1 MKFYGWLL
9 LGACF
14 IVYGCAKPEIDE
26 VMLATQFQN
35 AQQAINNAGELAAE
49 SLVPEEYGRAVKL
62 LNFARNSREQ
72 GDIPQSIEFA
82 YQAEWVAQ
90 VAIARARQHHAKQNV
105 ISIREQTYQQIIKAH
120 EHELEIERIR
130 QAITEEQ
137 LARALRSR
145 DKGQQQSERFSAEI
159 TDLKTKLRQ
168 AELRTPIVNIESL
181 ANIAAAIYPAIK
193 ETADYERTQAAI
205 ATITNLIAQK
215 AFTEAENATAE
226 AQTLV
231 NDLYQLA
238 VQNQA
243 AEIAARTKAQI
254 AIAQLEVI
262 VQRAQYFNA
271 SQHAPKELGEAT
283 MQMQRAKSEL
293 DANRYEQAYQ
303 IAQQAQQVADKAVET
318 AGIAEYRQR
327 AQQELSALIAR
338 AQRAVEGLG
347 ERIAKQAKTQVPQL
361 EAKLYELANSA
372 HGKAKTALAAK
383 EYQTAIK
390 AAAEGDNYLQRAIAN
405 TNQVTSAKSDL
416 LLASKRIPKVSTVVE
431 RRNGVLIR
439 INGNV
444 FAHGSTRIRG
454 EFFDTFAQLAKV
466 LRTAGFESYPVRIEV
481 HTSSV
486 GPANVNRNISMGRAD
501 SIKKSLIEEGSV
513 DANRIT
519 AMGFGETQPIVKEG
533 ANKEERNR
541 RVDIIIQTN

>member
-9 LGACF
+9 LSACF
-14 IVYGCAKPEIDE
+14 IVYGCTKPEIDE

-62 LNFARNSREQ
+62 LNFARNSQEQ

-145 DKGQQQSERFSAEI
+145 DKGQQQSEQLSAEI

-205 ATITNLIAQK
+205 ATITSLIAQK

-231 NDLYQLA
+231 DDLYQLA
-238 VQNQA
+238 VQSQA

-262 VQRAQYFNA
+262 IQRAQYFNA

-303 IAQQAQQVADKAVET
+303 TAQQAQQVADKVVET

-327 AQQELSALIAR
+327 AQQELSTLIAR

-347 ERIAKQAKTQVPQL
+347 ERIAEQAKTQVPQL
-361 EAKLYELANSA
+361 EAKLYELTNSA

-383 EYQTAIK
+383 EYQAAIK

-416 LLASKRIPKVSTVVE
+416 LLASKQIRKVSTVIE
-431 RRNGVLIR
+431 RRDGVLIR

-444 FAHGSTRIRG
+444 FAHGSTRIQG

-486 GPANVNRNISMGRAD
+486 GDASVNRNISMGRAD

-513 DANRIT
+513 DASRIT
-519 AMGFGETQPIVKEG
+519 AMGFGETQPIIREG

>member
-9 LGACF
+9 LSACF

-26 VMLATQFQN
+26 VMLATQFQD
-35 AQQAINNAGELAAE
+35 AQQAINNAGELGAE

-62 LNFARNSREQ
+62 LNFARNSQEKA
-72 GDIPQSIEFA
+72 DIPQSHEFA
-82 YQAEWVAQ
+82 YQAELVAQ
-90 VAIARARQHHAKQNV
+90 VAIARARQHHGKQNV

-145 DKGQQQSERFSAEI
+145 DEGQQQSEQLSAEI

-238 VQNQA
+238 VQDQA

-262 VQRAQYFNA
+262 IQRAQYFNA
-271 SQHAPKELGEAT
+271 AQHAPKELGEAT
-283 MQMQRAKSEL
+283 TQLQRAKSEL

-303 IAQQAQQVADKAVET
+303 TAQQAQQVADKAVET

-327 AQQELSALIAR
+327 AQQELSTLIAR

-347 ERIAKQAKTQVPQL
+347 ERIAEQAKTQVPQL
-361 EAKLYELANSA
+361 EAKLYELANAA

-383 EYQTAIK
+383 EYQAAIK

-416 LLASKRIPKVSTVVE
+416 LLASKQIPKVSTVIE

-444 FAHGSTRIRG
+444 FAHGSTRIQG

-486 GPANVNRNISMGRAD
+486 GDANVNRNISMGRAD

-513 DANRIT
+513 DASRIT
-519 AMGFGETQPIVKEG
+519 ATGFGETQPIVREG

>member
-9 LGACF
+9 LSACF
-14 IVYGCAKPEIDE
+14 IVYGCTKPEIDE
-26 VMLATQFQN
+26 VMLTTQFQD

-62 LNFARNSREQ
+62 LNFARNSQEQ

-145 DKGQQQSERFSAEI
+145 DAGQQQSEQLSAEI

-205 ATITNLIAQK
+205 ATITSLIAQK

-238 VQNQA
+238 VQSQA

-262 VQRAQYFNA
+262 IQRAQYFNA

-303 IAQQAQQVADKAVET
+303 TAQQAQQVADKVVET

-327 AQQELSALIAR
+327 AQQELSTLIAR

-347 ERIAKQAKTQVPQL
+347 ERIAEQAKTQVPQL
-361 EAKLYELANSA
+361 EAKLYELTNSA

-383 EYQTAIK
+383 EYQAAIK
-390 AAAEGDNYLQRAIAN
+390 AAAEGDDYLQRAIAN

-416 LLASKRIPKVSTVVE
+416 LLASKQIRKVSTVIE
-431 RRNGVLIR
+431 RRDGVLIR

-444 FAHGSTRIRG
+444 FAHGSTRIQG

-486 GPANVNRNISMGRAD
+486 GDASVNRNISMGRAD

-513 DANRIT
+513 DASRIT
-519 AMGFGETQPIVKEG
+519 AMGFGETQPIVREG

>member
-9 LGACF
+9 LSACF
-14 IVYGCAKPEIDE
+14 IVYGCTKPEIGE
-26 VMLATQFQN
+26 VMLATQFQD
-35 AQQAINNAGELAAE
+35 AQQAINNAAKLEAE

-62 LNFARNSREQ
+62 LNFARDSQEQ
-72 GDIPQSIEFA
+72 GDIPQSHEFA
-82 YQAEWVAQ
+82 SQAELVAQ
-90 VAIARARQHHAKQNV
+90 VATEKARQHHAKQKV
-105 ISIREQTYQQIIKAH
+105 VSIREQTYQQIIKAH

-145 DKGQQQSERFSAEI
+145 DEEQRQSEELSAEI

-168 AELRTPIVNIESL
+168 AELRTPIVNVESL

-205 ATITNLIAQK
+205 ATITNLIAQE

-238 VQNQA
+238 VQSQA

-262 VQRAQYFNA
+262 IQRAQYFNA

-283 MQMQRAKSEL
+283 TQLQRAKSEL

-303 IAQQAQQVADKAVET
+303 TAQQAQQVADKAVET
-318 AGIAEYRQR
+318 SGMAEYRQR
-327 AQQELSALIAR
+327 AQQELSALVAR

-347 ERIAKQAKTQVPQL
+347 EQIAEQAKTQVPQL
-361 EAKLYELANSA
+361 EAKLYELANAA

-383 EYQTAIK
+383 EYQAAIK

-416 LLASKRIPKVSTVVE
+416 LLASKQIPKASTVIE
-431 RRNGVLIR
+431 RQNGVLIR

-444 FAHGSTRIRG
+444 FAHGSTRIQG
-454 EFFDTFAQLAKV
+454 GFLNTFAQLAKV
-466 LRTAGFESYPVRIEV
+466 LRTAGFKGYPVRIEV

-486 GPANVNRNISMGRAD
+486 GDAKVNRNISMGRAD
-501 SIKKSLIEEGSV
+501 SIKKSLIEEGRV
-513 DANRIT
+513 DASRIT

>member
-9 LGACF
+9 LSACF
-14 IVYGCAKPEIDE
+14 IVYGCTKPEIDE

-62 LNFARNSREQ
+62 LNFARNSQEQ

-145 DKGQQQSERFSAEI
+145 DKGQQQSEQLSAEI

-205 ATITNLIAQK
+205 ATITSLIAQK

-231 NDLYQLA
+231 DDLYQLA
-238 VQNQA
+238 VQSQA

-262 VQRAQYFNA
+262 IQRAQYFNA

-303 IAQQAQQVADKAVET
+303 TAQQAQQVADKVVET

-327 AQQELSALIAR
+327 AQQELSTLIAR

-347 ERIAKQAKTQVPQL
+347 ERIAEQAKTQVPQL
-361 EAKLYELANSA
+361 EAKLYELTNSA

-383 EYQTAIK
+383 EYQAAIK

-416 LLASKRIPKVSTVVE
+416 LLASKQIRKVSTVIE
-431 RRNGVLIR
+431 RRDGVLIR

-444 FAHGSTRIRG
+444 FAHGSTRIQG

-486 GPANVNRNISMGRAD
+486 GDASVNRNISMGRAD

-513 DANRIT
+513 DASRIT
-519 AMGFGETQPIVKEG
+519 AMGFGETQPIVREG

>member
-9 LGACF
+9 LGVCF
-14 IVYGCAKPEIDE
+14 IVYGCTKPEIGE
-26 VMLATQFQN
+26 VMLATQFQD
-35 AQQAINNAGELAAE
+35 AQQRINNAAELEAE

-62 LNFARNSREQ
+62 LNFARDSQEQ
-72 GDIPQSIEFA
+72 GDLPQSHEFA
-82 YQAEWVAQ
+82 SQAELVAQ
-90 VAIARARQHHAKQNV
+90 IAIAKAQQHHAKQKIV
-105 ISIREQTYQQIIKAH
+105 SIREQTYQQIIKAH

-145 DKGQQQSERFSAEI
+145 DEKQQQSEELSAEI

-205 ATITNLIAQK
+205 ATITNLISQE

-238 VQNQA
+238 VQSQT

-262 VQRAQYFNA
+262 IQRAQSFNA

-283 MQMQRAKSEL
+283 TQLQRAKSEI

-303 IAQQAQQVADKAVET
+303 TAQQAQQVADKVVET
-318 AGIAEYRQR
+318 AGMAEYRQH

-347 ERIAKQAKTQVPQL
+347 GRIAEQAKTQVPQL
-361 EAKLYELANSA
+361 EAKLYELANAA
-372 HGKAKTALAAK
+372 HRKAKTALAAK
-383 EYQTAIK
+383 EYQAAIK

-416 LLASKRIPKVSTVVE
+416 LLASKRIPKVSAVIE
-431 RRNGVLIR
+431 RRDGVLIR

-444 FAHGSTRIRG
+444 FAHGSTRIQG
-454 EFFDTFAQLAKV
+454 GFLNTFAQLAKV
-466 LRTAGFESYPVRIEV
+466 LRTAGFKGYPVRIEV

-486 GPANVNRNISMGRAD
+486 GDANVNRNISMGRAD

-513 DANRIT
+513 DASRIT